1 VYAEPHSG
9 LDRQRREYSA
19 YLDMFDGSAS

>member
-19 YLDMFDGSAS
+19 YLDMFDGSGS